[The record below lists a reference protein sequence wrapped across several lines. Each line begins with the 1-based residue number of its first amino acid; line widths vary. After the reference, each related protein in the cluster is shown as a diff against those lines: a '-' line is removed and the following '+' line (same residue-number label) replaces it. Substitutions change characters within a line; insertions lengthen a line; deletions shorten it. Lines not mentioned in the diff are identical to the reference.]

1 MFITKTTPK
10 PTKPFNNIEDIIYYY
25 RRLHNAKG

>member
-10 PTKPFNNIEDIIYYY
+10 TIKPFNNIEDIIYYY
-25 RRLHNAKG
+25 TKALRKH